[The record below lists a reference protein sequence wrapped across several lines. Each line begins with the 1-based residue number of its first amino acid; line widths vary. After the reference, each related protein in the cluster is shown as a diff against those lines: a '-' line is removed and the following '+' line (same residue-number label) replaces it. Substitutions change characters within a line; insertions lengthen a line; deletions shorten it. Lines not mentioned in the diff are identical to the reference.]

1 MDRIHLLTL
10 TKKRD
15 MMFIIDKDQYQV
27 HDFRVLGPD
36 DHYKLVVMQDIDV
49 MPHDASFTKL
59 NNTYFSAGDVDFDL
73 AEGKCSEAWDGGWWF
88 TNCFDK
94 SVCMTGRGLH
104 NSVGVTKFT
113 YSMMLIK

>member
-1 MDRIHLLTL
+1 MTT

-15 MMFIIDKDQYQV
+15 MMFILDDVQYQV
-27 HDFRVLGPD
+27 HDFRVMGED
-36 DHYKLVVMQDIDV
+36 DHYKLVVMEDIDQ

-59 NNTYFSAGDVDFDL
+59 NNTYFSAADVDFDL

-104 NSVGVTKFT
+104 NTAGVTKFKN
-113 YSMMLIK
+113 SEMLIK